1 MQKNT
6 QRPHNSAQKSQA
18 ESNFTHKRQ
27 GPGAKPRAK
36 GTAGHRLTRPRSGLA
51 TRRASDGALVPIH
64 LTLTLTRNRAL
75 LLPPPPLLQSGV
87 SCAAAAAA
95 SPPHKAKWTPDAHL
109 APCLSLGIPLAVLG
123 ARGKGWGI
131 FSCSISCNVCSS
143 GVVNISLYFSP
154 PSSLPFHLFVVVH
167 CSFVRS
173 FSPVKFP
180 DHHL

>member
-64 LTLTLTRNRAL
+64 LNVPLTLAPLQDEKKAPWHPGAATYPRAKRPGGISKGGEGGGGMRDFEHPWPLSPITTGFWSPNQTKKKKKSEKKARTEREKQKKRRGL
-75 LLPPPPLLQSGV
+75 LFFFFLT
-87 SCAAAAAA
+87 A
-95 SPPHKAKWTPDAHL
+95 
-109 APCLSLGIPLAVLG
+109 LGIEPRTDV
-123 ARGKGWGI
+123 
-131 FSCSISCNVCSS
+131 
-143 GVVNISLYFSP
+143 
-154 PSSLPFHLFVVVH
+154 
-167 CSFVRS
+167 SF
-173 FSPVKFP
+173 FW
-180 DHHL
+180 L

>member
-64 LTLTLTRNRAL
+64 LNVPLTLAPLQDEKKAPWHPGAATYPRAKRPGGISKGGEGGGGMRDFEHPWPLSPITTGFWSQNQKKKKKKSENREGKTKKETGASFFLFFDRTGNRTQDRREFFLAL
-75 LLPPPPLLQSGV
+75 NCYNFV
-87 SCAAAAAA
+87 S
-95 SPPHKAKWTPDAHL
+95 
-109 APCLSLGIPLAVLG
+109 
-123 ARGKGWGI
+123 
-131 FSCSISCNVCSS
+131 F
-143 GVVNISLYFSP
+143 
-154 PSSLPFHLFVVVH
+154 
-167 CSFVRS
+167 
-173 FSPVKFP
+173 
-180 DHHL
+180 